1 MACISAVPAIAHLR
15 PYFFALHFFAIIEHL
30 QSNLPSAPNKFSRV
44 ILANALGAGPL
55 YGQRWFACAARGCW

>member
-30 QSNLPSAPNKFSRV
+30 QSK
-44 ILANALGAGPL
+44 LAFRA
-55 YGQRWFACAARGCW
+55 Q